1 MLTDQIIIILKY
13 ATTDKTLVVLQFC
26 HYILIKEDRLNESIG
41 GFPAGSNGKESA
53 CKAGDAGS
61 VPALGGS
68 PGEAHGD
75 SLQYSCLEN
84 PVDRGAWWAIV
95 HRFAKSG
102 TRLK

>member
-41 GFPAGSNGKESA
+41 GFPAGSNSRESA
-53 CKAGDAGS
+53 FKAGDIGPI
-61 VPALGGS
+61 PALGGS
-68 PGEAHGD
+68 PGEEPGD

-84 PVDRGAWWAIV
+84 PVDRGAWWATV
-95 HRFAKSG
+95 HRFAESG